1 MTGDLCL
8 NHSHQRQPMQC
19 DQRTDANNTMGGMP
33 IDIAERCSFASVGE
47 PRLPTLR
54 FDHWQERTYTY
65 AYVHLL
71 FYRCCC
77 WFLLVAGW
85 VFMTHKYPVATVIV
99 MLRKIF
105 GWATGCFCAQ
115 KHRREVAVVSITN
128 TLLCCALTTRSRRS
142 ALTAGSTT
150 TISEK
155 RPR

>member
-19 DQRTDANNTMGGMP
+19 DKRTDTNNIMSLGGMP
-33 IDIAERCSFASVGE
+33 IDIAGRCSLASVGE
-47 PRLPTLR
+47 PKKPTSWRLTNGKNVR
-54 FDHWQERTYTY
+54 SS
-65 AYVHLL
+65 L
-71 FYRCCC
+71 FLPLV
-77 WFLLVAGW
+77 FLVVAGW
-85 VFMTHKYPVATVIV
+85 VFMTRKYPVATVIV

-128 TLLCCALTTRSRRS
+128 TLQCCALTTRSRRS

-155 RPR
+155 RER